1 MGDYIQ
7 VLALIVAGILLFWFG
22 YSMFFGPLSPFYP
35 GWFPWSKWGKKADY
49 KGTPGDPQVCP
60 ICSSKLARGEHVKTL
75 VFPSMSGGR
84 DRLTYIKGCLTCLN
98 NNVQRRCP
106 VCGIELGL
114 DDYLVSRMFERT
126 NTRSHIHVFGCNHCK
141 NMGTLAK

>member
-22 YSMFFGPLSPFYP
+22 YSLFFGPMSPFYP
-35 GWFPWSKWGKKADY
+35 GWFPWSKWGKKEND

-60 ICSSKLARGEHVKTL
+60 ICSFKLDKGEKVKTL
-75 VFPSMSGGR
+75 AFPSMSGGR
-84 DRLTYIKGCLTCLN
+84 DRMMYIRGCYTCLN

-114 DDYLVSRMFERT
+114 DDYLVARMFERS
-126 NTRSHIHVFGCNHCK
+126 NTRNHIHVLGCNHCK
-141 NMGTLAK
+141 NMGTLLR